1 MLKMIRERSGIS
13 SRRSD
18 FACHAVVARR
28 RVIPSS
34 FGTRHWS
41 FAALVVAIMF
51 SSANLKAAASVEDSS
66 GITFPPSSAQKWVL
80 PNGLTII
87 VQEDHSAPVA
97 SVQAWCATGS
107 IDEDAHLGA
116 GLSHILEHML
126 FQGTKTRG
134 KNEIA
139 QQIQDVGGY
148 INAYTSFD
156 RTVFWIDVPK
166 DGVATALGVL
176 TDAMMNS
183 TLPPEEY
190 RKEQE
195 VIRREFAMGMDDPDR
210 VAGLLLF
217 GTAYQRHPYRFPVI
231 GEIEIYNQLTQE
243 QVMQY
248 YKTRYVPNN
257 LTFIVVGDVDAEKVR
272 QQLTELFT
280 PYPEKSLKPVF
291 IPAEPPQLGWR
302 EVHRE
307 FPTELTH
314 LSLAWHIPEVTNPDV
329 PALDLLSTIL
339 GDGRSSRLYR
349 RVREEAG
356 LAFGIGAFSYTPGD
370 PGLFGIDATVDPKKR
385 EAAEQLVMGIVDE
398 VKQAGVTAEELTKAK
413 KILLSHHLGALTT
426 MRGQASDIG
435 SNWLLT
441 RNLNFSRDYLAA
453 VQKVTLDDIKRVA
466 ANYLTDSNLT
476 VVSLNPKGSLAA
488 KAEGPK
494 VAAAAEIEKF
504 ELSNGLRLLVRED
517 RRLPLVAMG
526 AVFRGGLLA
535 ETPQTNGITRLMA
548 KVLLKGTKTRTA
560 EQIANQIEAVGGS
573 ISSDAGN
580 NSFSVSLDVTKPDVK
595 LGVELLSDVL
605 LNATMPEKAIAREK
619 EIQIAAIQQEDE
631 QLTSVARNIMRQ
643 ALFPQHP
650 YALRTNGSVESVR
663 RLTQKDLLEFRDR
676 YMVAKNGVIFVFGD
690 VKAAEVKQLFEKA
703 LGGMK
708 PGMLALTDMHPASP
722 LSGIETVES
731 RKEKAQGVIMV
742 GFRGAS
748 ISSPDRHALELID
761 EASSDLGSR
770 FFVRIREQM
779 GLAYYVGASQ
789 MQGLVPGLFAFYLGT
804 DPQKIEPV
812 KTALLD
818 EIHKLANDGLTNQE
832 LARAKKKLIGQ
843 QEIANQSNEAFGY
856 QCALEELYGLGFDYY
871 KRLEHDV
878 DAVTLDDI
886 KRVAAKYFRDQ
897 PYVLATVRPPE
908 GSAAAKQK

>member
-1 MLKMIRERSGIS
+1 MM
-13 SRRSD
+13 
-18 FACHAVVARR
+18 V
-28 RVIPSS
+28 
-34 FGTRHWS
+34 
-41 FAALVVAIMF
+41 
-51 SSANLKAAASVEDSS
+51 NLKAAPTEPSAV
-66 GITFPPSSAQKWVL
+66 ITFPPNSAQKWIL

-87 VQEDHSAPVA
+87 VQEDQSAPVA

-107 IDEDAHLGA
+107 IDEDQHLGA

-126 FQGTKTRG
+126 FKGTKTRG

-139 QQIQDVGGY
+139 QKIQDVGGY

-166 DGVATALGVL
+166 EGVTTALDILG
-176 TDAMMNS
+176 DAMMNS

-190 RKEQE
+190 HKEQE

-210 VAGLLLF
+210 MAGLLLF
-217 GTAYQRHPYRFPVI
+217 STAYQVHPYRFPVI
-231 GEIEIYNQLTQE
+231 GDIEIYNQLTHE

-257 LTFIVVGDVDAEKVR
+257 LTFIIVGDVDAEKVH
-272 QQLTELFT
+272 QQLTELFRQ
-280 PYPEKSLKPVF
+280 YPEKSLQPVF
-291 IPAEPPQLGWR
+291 IPAEPPQLGRR
-302 EVHRE
+302 EVNQE
-307 FPTELTH
+307 FTTELSH
-314 LSLAWHIPEVTNPDV
+314 LSLAWHIPAVTNPDV

-339 GDGRSSRLYR
+339 GEGRSSRLYR

-356 LAFGIGAFSYTPGD
+356 LAFRISAFSYTPGD

-385 EAAEQLVMGIVDE
+385 EAVEQLSLQIVDE
-398 VKQAGVTAEELTKAK
+398 IKHGGVAADELAKAK
-413 KILLSHHLGALTT
+413 KIILSHHFGALTT

-441 RNLNFSRDYLAA
+441 RNLNFSREYLNA
-453 VQKVTLDDIKRVA
+453 VQKVSVDDVKQVA
-466 ANYLTDSNLT
+466 ATYLTEQNLT
-476 VVSLNPKGSLAA
+476 VISLNPKGSLVS

-494 VAAAAEIEKF
+494 PVAAGEIQKF

-517 RRLPLVAMG
+517 PRLPLVAIG
-526 AVFRGGLLA
+526 SVFRGGLLA
-535 ETPQTNGITRLMA
+535 ENAQDNGITHLMA

-560 EQIANQIEAVGGS
+560 EQIANEIEAVGGS
-573 ISSDAGN
+573 ISSESGN
-580 NSFSVSLDVTKPDVK
+580 NSLGVSVDVMKPDLK
-595 LGVELLSDVL
+595 LGVDLLSDVL
-605 LNATMPEKAIAREK
+605 LNATMPEKAVAREK
-619 EIQIAAIQQEDE
+619 EIQIAAIHQEEE
-631 QLTSVARNIMRQ
+631 QLTTVARNIMRQ

-650 YALRTNGSVESVR
+650 YSLRSTGSVESVQ
-663 RLTQKDLLEFRDR
+663 RLAQKDLLDFRDR
-676 YMVAKNGVIFVFGD
+676 YLVAKNGVIYVFGD
-690 VKAAEVKQLFEKA
+690 VKAAEVKQLVEQA
-703 LGGMK
+703 LGTMK
-708 PGMLALTDMHPASP
+708 PGELALTDAKPSTP
-722 LSGIETVES
+722 LGKSQIVES
-731 RKEKAQGVIMV
+731 RKDKAQGVIMV

-748 ISSPDRHALELID
+748 LSSPDRYALELID

-818 EIHKLANDGLTNQE
+818 EIHKLATNGLSPEE

-856 QCALEELYGLGFDYY
+856 HCALDELYGLGFNYY
-871 KRLEHDV
+871 KQLEHDV
-878 DAVTLDDI
+878 NTVTLEDI
-886 KRVAAKYFRDQ
+886 KQVAAKYFGDQ

-908 GSAAAKQK
+908 SSPAAKQK

>member
-1 MLKMIRERSGIS
+1 MI
-13 SRRSD
+13 
-18 FACHAVVARR
+18 A
-28 RVIPSS
+28 
-34 FGTRHWS
+34 
-41 FAALVVAIMF
+41 
-51 SSANLKAAASVEDSS
+51 
-66 GITFPPSSAQKWVL
+66 FPPSSAQKWVL

-126 FQGTKTRG
+126 FKGTKTRST
-134 KNEIA
+134 NEIA
-139 QQIQDVGGY
+139 QKIQDVGGY

-231 GEIEIYNQLTQE
+231 GEFEIYNQLTQE

-291 IPAEPPQLGWR
+291 IPAEPPQLGRR

-426 MRGQASDIG
+426 MRGQASDVG

-573 ISSDAGN
+573 MSSDAGN
-580 NSFSVSLDVTKPDVK
+580 NSFNVSLDVTKPDVK

-619 EIQIAAIQQEDE
+619 EIQIAAIQQEEE
-631 QLTSVARNIMRQ
+631 QLTTVARNIMRQ
-643 ALFPQHP
+643 ALFPKHP
-650 YALRTNGSVESVR
+650 YALRTNGSVESVQ
-663 RLTQKDLLEFRDR
+663 RLTQKDLLEFRDS

-722 LSGIETVES
+722 LGGIETVES

-818 EIHKLANDGLTNQE
+818 EIHKLANDGLTDEE

-843 QEIANQSNEAFGY
+843 HQIAMQSNDSFGY
-856 QCALEELYGLGFDYY
+856 QCALDELYGLGFDHY
-871 KRLEHDV
+871 KSLEREV
-878 DAVTLDDI
+878 EAVTLDEI

-897 PYVLATVRPPE
+897 PYVLATVRPPDRPPV
-908 GSAAAKQK
+908 AKQK

>member
-1 MLKMIRERSGIS
+1 MMR
-13 SRRSD
+13 
-18 FACHAVVARR
+18 FAPSVA
-28 RVIPSS
+28 
-34 FGTRHWS
+34 
-41 FAALVVAIMF
+41 LLVAIMF
-51 SSANLKAAASVEDSS
+51 RTANLNAAGPDGSSV
-66 GITFPPSSAQKWVL
+66 ITFPPSSAQKWVL

-126 FQGTKTRG
+126 FKGTQTRST
-134 KNEIA
+134 NEIA
-139 QQIQDVGGY
+139 QKIQDVGGY

-166 DGVATALGVL
+166 DGVATALDVL
-176 TDAMMNS
+176 ADAMMNS

-210 VAGLLLF
+210 MAGLLLF
-217 GTAYQRHPYRFPVI
+217 ATAYQRHPYRFPVI

-257 LTFIVVGDVDAEKVR
+257 LTFIVAGDVDAEKVR
-272 QQLTELFT
+272 QQLTELFK
-280 PYPEKSLKPVF
+280 PYPEQSLKPVF
-291 IPAEPPQLGWR
+291 IPAEPPQLGLR
-302 EVHRE
+302 EVHQE

-314 LSLAWHIPEVTNPDV
+314 LEFAWHIPEITNPDV

-339 GDGRSSRLYR
+339 GEGRSSRLYR

-356 LAFGIGAFSYTPGD
+356 LAFGISAFSYTPGD
-370 PGLFGIDATVDPKKR
+370 PGLFGIDATLDPKKR
-385 EAAEQLVMGIVDE
+385 DAAEQLVLRIIDE

-413 KILLSHHLGALTT
+413 KISLSHHLGALTT

-435 SNWLLT
+435 SNWFLT
-441 RNLNFSRDYLAA
+441 RNLNFSRDYLDA

-466 ANYLTDSNLT
+466 ANYLTDTNLT
-476 VVSLNPKGSLAA
+476 LVSLNPKGSLAA
-488 KAEGPK
+488 KAEGPR
-494 VAAAAEIEKF
+494 VAGAAEIQKF

-535 ETPQTNGITRLMA
+535 ETTQDNGITRLMA

-580 NSFSVSLDVTKPDVK
+580 NTFNVSLGVTEPDVK

-619 EIQIAAIQQEDE
+619 EIQIAAIQQEEE
-631 QLTSVARNIMRQ
+631 QLTAVARNIMRQ
-643 ALFPQHP
+643 ALFPRHP
-650 YALRTNGSVESVR
+650 FALRANGSVESVQ

-676 YMVAKNGVIFVFGD
+676 YIAGKNGVIFVFGD
-690 VKAAEVKQLFEKA
+690 VKTAEVKQLFEKA

-708 PGMLALTDMHPASP
+708 PGELALSDVHPAAP
-722 LSGIETVES
+722 LSGTEAVES
-731 RKEKAQGVIMV
+731 RKDKAQGVIMV

-748 ISSPDRHALELID
+748 VSSPDRTVLDLID

-779 GLAYYVGASQ
+779 GLAYYVGANQ

-804 DPQKIEPV
+804 DPQKIAPV

-818 EIHKLANDGLTNQE
+818 EIHKLANDGLTKEE

-843 QEIANQSNEAFGY
+843 QEIANQSNDAFGY
-856 QCALEELYGLGFDYY
+856 QCSLDEIYGLGFDFY

>member
-1 MLKMIRERSGIS
+1 MCRVLLAN
-13 SRRSD
+13 
-18 FACHAVVARR
+18 FLAAVLLFPMV
-28 RVIPSS
+28 
-34 FGTRHWS
+34 
-41 FAALVVAIMF
+41 
-51 SSANLKAAASVEDSS
+51 NLKAAPPERAAT
-66 GITFPPSSAQKWVL
+66 ITFPPSTAQKWIL

-87 VQEDHSAPVA
+87 VQEDRTAPVA

-107 IDEDAHLGA
+107 IDEDQHLGA

-126 FQGTKTRG
+126 FKGTNTRST
-134 KNEIA
+134 NQIA
-139 QQIQDVGGY
+139 PKIQDVGGY

-166 DGVATALGVL
+166 DGVTTAIDILADAT
-176 TDAMMNS
+176 MNS
-183 TLPPEEY
+183 TLPPAEY
-190 RKEQE
+190 QKEQE

-210 VAGLLLF
+210 MVSLLLF
-217 GTAYQRHPYRFPVI
+217 ATAYQRHPYRFPVI
-231 GEIEIYNQLTQE
+231 GELEIYNQLTQE

-257 LTFIVVGDVDAEKVR
+257 LTFVVVGDVDAEKVR
-272 QQLTELFT
+272 QQLAELFK

-291 IPAEPPQLGWR
+291 IPKEPPQLGRR

-307 FPTELTH
+307 FATELTH
-314 LSLAWHIPEVTNPDV
+314 LALAWHIPGVTSPDV

-349 RVREEAG
+349 RLREEAG
-356 LAFGIGAFSYTPGD
+356 LAFSISAFSYTPGD

-385 EAAEQLVMGIVDE
+385 DPAEQLALQIVDE
-398 VKQAGVTAEELTKAK
+398 VKRAGVSADELEKAK
-413 KILLSHHLGALTT
+413 KITLSHHLGALTT

-441 RNLNFSRDYLAA
+441 RDLNFSRQYLDA
-453 VQKVTLDDIKRVA
+453 VQKVTLDDVKRVA
-466 ANYLTDSNLT
+466 ANYLTENNLT

-488 KAEGPK
+488 KAE
-494 VAAAAEIEKF
+494 AAKPPSAGEIQKF
-504 ELSNGLRLLVRED
+504 ELANGLRLLVRED
-517 RRLPLVAMG
+517 PRLPLVAMG

-535 ETPQTNGITRLMA
+535 ETPDTNGITRLMA
-548 KVLLKGTKTRTA
+548 KALLKGTKTRTA
-560 EQIANQIEAVGGS
+560 EQIANDIEAVGGS

-580 NSFSVSLDVTKPDVK
+580 NSFSVSVDVMKPDVK
-595 LGVELLSDVL
+595 LGLDLFSDVL
-605 LNATMPEKAIAREK
+605 LNATFPEKAIAREK
-619 EIQIAAIQQEDE
+619 EIQIASIQQEEE
-631 QLTSVARNIMRQ
+631 QLTTVARNIMRQ

-650 YALRTNGSVESVR
+650 YALRSNGSVESVQ
-663 RLTQKDLLEFRDR
+663 RLTQKDLLDFRDR
-676 YMVAKNGVIFVFGD
+676 YLVAKNGVIYVFGD
-690 VKAAEVKQLFEKA
+690 VNATEVKQLVEQT
-703 LGGMK
+703 LGKINSGA
-708 PGMLALTDMHPASP
+708 LALTDAKPSMP
-722 LSGIETVES
+722 LGKPEIVES
-731 RKEKAQGVIMV
+731 RKDKAQGVIMV

-748 ISSPDRHALELID
+748 LSSPDRYALELID

-779 GLAYYVGASQ
+779 GLAYYVGASE

-818 EIHKLANDGLTNQE
+818 EIQKLANDGLTPEE

-843 QEIANQSNEAFGY
+843 QEIANQSDDAFGY
-856 QCALEELYGLGFDYY
+856 HCALDELYELGFNYY
-871 KRLEHDV
+871 KQLQHDV
-878 DAVTLDDI
+878 NAVTLEDT
-886 KRVAAKYFRDQ
+886 KQVAAKYFRDQ

-908 GSAAAKQK
+908 KK

>member
-1 MLKMIRERSGIS
+1 MMR
-13 SRRSD
+13 
-18 FACHAVVARR
+18 FAPSVA
-28 RVIPSS
+28 
-34 FGTRHWS
+34 
-41 FAALVVAIMF
+41 LLVAIMF
-51 SSANLKAAASVEDSS
+51 RTANLNAAGPDGSSV
-66 GITFPPSSAQKWVL
+66 IAFPPSSAQKWVL

-126 FQGTKTRG
+126 FKGTQTRST
-134 KNEIA
+134 NEIA
-139 QQIQDVGGY
+139 QKIQDVGGY

-166 DGVATALGVL
+166 DGVATALDVL
-176 TDAMMNS
+176 ADAMMNS

-210 VAGLLLF
+210 MAGLLLF
-217 GTAYQRHPYRFPVI
+217 ATAYQRHPYRFPVI

-257 LTFIVVGDVDAEKVR
+257 LTFIVAGDVDAEKVR
-272 QQLTELFT
+272 QQLTELFK
-280 PYPEKSLKPVF
+280 PYPEQSLKPVF
-291 IPAEPPQLGWR
+291 IPAEPLQLGLR
-302 EVHRE
+302 EVHQE

-314 LSLAWHIPEVTNPDV
+314 LEFAWHIPEITNPDV

-339 GDGRSSRLYR
+339 GEGRSSRLYR

-356 LAFGIGAFSYTPGD
+356 LAFGISAFSYTPGD
-370 PGLFGIDATVDPKKR
+370 PGLFGIDATLDPKKR
-385 EAAEQLVMGIVDE
+385 DAAEQLVLRIIDE

-413 KILLSHHLGALTT
+413 KISLSHHLGALTT

-435 SNWLLT
+435 SNWFLT
-441 RNLNFSRDYLAA
+441 RNLNFSRDYLDA

-466 ANYLTDSNLT
+466 ANYLTDTNLT
-476 VVSLNPKGSLAA
+476 LVSLNPKGSLAA
-488 KAEGPK
+488 KAEGPR
-494 VAAAAEIEKF
+494 VAEAAEIQKF

-535 ETPQTNGITRLMA
+535 ETTQDNGITRLMA

-580 NSFSVSLDVTKPDVK
+580 NTFNVSLGVTKPDVK

-619 EIQIAAIQQEDE
+619 EIQIAAIQQEEE
-631 QLTSVARNIMRQ
+631 QLTAVARNIMRQ
-643 ALFPQHP
+643 ALFPRHP
-650 YALRTNGSVESVR
+650 FALRANGSVESVQ

-676 YMVAKNGVIFVFGD
+676 YIAGKNGVIFVFGD
-690 VKAAEVKQLFEKA
+690 VKTAEVKQLFEKA

-708 PGMLALTDMHPASP
+708 PGELALSDVHPAAP
-722 LSGIETVES
+722 LSGTEAVES
-731 RKEKAQGVIMV
+731 RKDKAQGVIMV

-748 ISSPDRHALELID
+748 VSSPDRTVLDLID

-779 GLAYYVGASQ
+779 GLAYYVGANQ

-804 DPQKIEPV
+804 DPQKIAPV

-818 EIHKLANDGLTNQE
+818 EIHKLANDGLTKEE

-843 QEIANQSNEAFGY
+843 QEIANQSNDAFGY
-856 QCALEELYGLGFDYY
+856 QCSLDEIYGLGFDFY